1 LNFALA
7 SILILLIVLPG
18 ILARY
23 SYIKG
28 TWKSPA
34 ILSSYTNELL
44 SGISISIFINIILI
58 SVIQISGY
66 QIDVYTIFSI
76 LTGRYSTDGYEYIIA
91 VLDKYYLL
99 ILLYFICSHIFGFI
113 SGLALHFLVRWL
125 HLDIKIPLIK
135 FNNNWYYML
144 SGENWIINDIQT
156 RSLWRRL
163 FISNKNIREIINSM
177 YVVASAVVTQG
188 ESTFLYW
195 GTVDNYQYN
204 KLGELSTI
212 ELKGAYRRL
221 IEEDNEDNSEKIE
234 PETDQRY
241 YKIHGNSLII
251 DYSDMKTL
259 NIEYRYIEE
268 KK

>member
-1 LNFALA
+1 
-7 SILILLIVLPG
+7 
-18 ILARY
+18 
-23 SYIKG
+23 
-28 TWKSPA
+28 
-34 ILSSYTNELL
+34 
-44 SGISISIFINIILI
+44 
-58 SVIQISGY
+58 
-66 QIDVYTIFSI
+66 
-76 LTGRYSTDGYEYIIA
+76 
-91 VLDKYYLL
+91 
-99 ILLYFICSHIFGFI
+99 
-113 SGLALHFLVRWL
+113 
-125 HLDIKIPLIK
+125 
-135 FNNNWYYML
+135 
-144 SGENWIINDIQT
+144 
-156 RSLWRRL
+156 
-163 FISNKNIREIINSM
+163 M